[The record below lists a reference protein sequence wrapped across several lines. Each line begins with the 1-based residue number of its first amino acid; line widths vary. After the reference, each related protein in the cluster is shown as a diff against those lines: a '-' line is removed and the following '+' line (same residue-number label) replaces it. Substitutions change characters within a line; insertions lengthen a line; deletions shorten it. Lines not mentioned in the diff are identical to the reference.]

1 MEQMSL
7 NLPGVSEI
15 SQAARRARTSR
26 SRGRGKAW
34 RKAAEPAAP
43 LPSTLRDFVVS
54 YNLDGLFGRTCR
66 EFSPATE
73 GATSRTSSAR
83 LGNAGILL
91 PTGLWTLNT
100 CEWTGCPGPSPSG
113 GGGFGSSVCGLSDI
127 LETVGEHL
135 RKYCL
140 SLKACA
146 GILRRA
152 ASRGKD
158 LPARLKA
165 ALLAQIARFRR
176 TQTAAT

>member
-7 NLPGVSEI
+7 NLPGAST
-15 SQAARRARTSR
+15 SSPAARRARTCR
-26 SRGRGKAW
+26 SRARGKAW
-34 RKAAEPAAP
+34 RKAAAPAAP

-54 YNLDGLFGRTCR
+54 YNLDGYFGRTCR

-91 PTGLWTLNT
+91 PTGLWTLST
-100 CEWTGCPGPSPSG
+100 CEWTGCPEQFRSAG
-113 GGGFGSSVCGLSDI
+113 GEFGSSVCGLSDI

-158 LPARLKA
+158 LPVRLKA

>member
-1 MEQMSL
+1 MEQLML
-7 NLPGVSEI
+7 NLTGGSDASPAG
-15 SQAARRARTSR
+15 RRARTSR
-26 SRGRGKAW
+26 SRERGKAW
-34 RKAAEPAAP
+34 RKAAAPAAP

-54 YNLDGLFGRTCR
+54 YNLDGSYGRTCR
-66 EFSPATE
+66 EFLPATE

-91 PTGLWTLNT
+91 PTGLWTLNG
-100 CEWTGCPGPSPSG
+100 CEWTGCPEQFRNGDAE
-113 GGGFGSSVCGLSDI
+113 FGSSVCGLSDI

-158 LPARLKA
+158 LPARLAA
-165 ALLAQIARFRR
+165 ALKAQIARFQR

>member
-7 NLPGVSEI
+7 NLPGVST
-15 SQAARRARTSR
+15 SSPAGRRARTSR
-26 SRGRGKAW
+26 LRGRGKVW
-34 RKAAEPAAP
+34 RKAAAPAAP
-43 LPSTLRDFVVS
+43 LPSTLRDFAAS
-54 YNLDGLFGRTCR
+54 YNPDGCFGRTFR
-66 EFSPATE
+66 EFSPQTAD
-73 GATSRTSSAR
+73 ATSRTSSAR

-91 PTGLWTLNT
+91 PTGLWTLNG
-100 CEWTGCPGPSPSG
+100 CEWTGCPEQFRSAG
-113 GGGFGSSVCGLSDI
+113 GEFGSSVCGLSDI

-158 LPARLKA
+158 LPARLAA
-165 ALLAQIARFRR
+165 ALKAQIARFQR

>member
-7 NLPGVSEI
+7 NLPGVSA
-15 SQAARRARTSR
+15 SSPAARRARTCR

-34 RKAAEPAAP
+34 RREAAPAAP

-54 YNLDGLFGRTCR
+54 YNLDGYFGRTCR

-91 PTGLWTLNT
+91 PTGLWTLNG
-100 CEWTGCPGPSPSG
+100 CEWTGCPAQFHRDAG
-113 GGGFGSSVCGLSDI
+113 VCGLSDI

-158 LPARLKA
+158 LPERL
-165 ALLAQIARFRR
+165 ALALKAQIARFQR
-176 TQTAAT
+176 TQTVAT

>member
-7 NLPGVSEI
+7 NLPGVST
-15 SQAARRARTSR
+15 SSPAARRARTCR
-26 SRGRGKAW
+26 SRARGKAW
-34 RKAAEPAAP
+34 RKAAAPAAP

-54 YNLDGLFGRTCR
+54 YNLDGCCGRTCR

-73 GATSRTSSAR
+73 GATSRTSSDR

-91 PTGLWTLNT
+91 PTGLWTLNG
-100 CEWTGCPGPSPSG
+100 CEWTGCPEQFPRDAG
-113 GGGFGSSVCGLSDI
+113 VCGLSDI

-158 LPARLKA
+158 LPERL
-165 ALLAQIARFRR
+165 ALALKAQIARFQR
-176 TQTAAT
+176 TATAAT

>member
-1 MEQMSL
+1 MEQQLL
-7 NLPGVSEI
+7 NLDLGSTSSP
-15 SQAARRARTSR
+15 AARRARTCR
-26 SRGRGKAW
+26 SPGSGRAW

-54 YNLDGLFGRTCR
+54 YNLDGSYGRTCR
-66 EFSPATE
+66 EYSPATE

-91 PTGLWTLNT
+91 PTGLWTLNG
-100 CEWTGCPGPSPSG
+100 CEWTGCPEQFRSAG
-113 GGGFGSSVCGLSDI
+113 GEFGSSVCGLSDI

-158 LPARLKA
+158 LPARLNA
-165 ALLAQIARFRR
+165 ALKAQIARFQQ

>member
-7 NLPGVSEI
+7 NLPGVST
-15 SQAARRARTSR
+15 SSPAARRARTSR

-34 RKAAEPAAP
+34 RKAAAPAAP

-54 YNLDGLFGRTCR
+54 YNLDGYFGRTCR
-66 EFSPATE
+66 EFLPATE

-91 PTGLWTLNT
+91 PTGLWTLST
-100 CEWTGCPGPSPSG
+100 CEWTGCPEQFRSAG
-113 GGGFGSSVCGLSDI
+113 GEFGSSVCGLSDI

>member
-7 NLPGVSEI
+7 NLPGVSASSPAE
-15 SQAARRARTSR
+15 RRARTSR

-34 RKAAEPAAP
+34 RREAAPAAP

-54 YNLDGLFGRTCR
+54 YNLDGSYGRTCR
-66 EFSPATE
+66 EYLPATE
-73 GATSRTSSAR
+73 GATSRTLSAR

-91 PTGLWTLNT
+91 PTGLWTLNG
-100 CEWTGCPGPSPSG
+100 CEWTGCPEPSPSG
-113 GGGFGSSVCGLSDI
+113 GEEFGSSVCGLSDI
-127 LETVGEHL
+127 LETVGEYL
-135 RKYCL
+135 RRYCL
-140 SLKACA
+140 SLRACE

-165 ALLAQIARFRR
+165 ALVAQTARFRR
-176 TQTAAT
+176 TQTAGR

>member
-1 MEQMSL
+1 MSQMAS
-7 NLPGVSEI
+7 S
-15 SQAARRARTSR
+15 RKTARTCR
-26 SRGRGKAW
+26 SRARGKAW
-34 RKAAEPAAP
+34 RREAAPAAP

-54 YNLDGLFGRTCR
+54 YNLDGYFGRTCR

-91 PTGLWTLNT
+91 PTGLWTLST
-100 CEWTGCPGPSPSG
+100 CEWTGCPEQFRSAG
-113 GGGFGSSVCGLSDI
+113 GEFGSSVCGLSDI

-158 LPARLKA
+158 LPVRLKA

>member
-1 MEQMSL
+1 MEQQLL
-7 NLPGVSEI
+7 NLDLGSTSSP
-15 SQAARRARTSR
+15 AARRARTCR
-26 SRGRGKAW
+26 SLGSGRAW

-54 YNLDGLFGRTCR
+54 YNLDGSYGRTCR
-66 EFSPATE
+66 EFSPRTE
-73 GATSRTSSAR
+73 GATSRTSSSR

-91 PTGLWTLNT
+91 PTGLWTLNG
-100 CEWTGCPGPSPSG
+100 CEWTGCPAQFRNDAG
-113 GGGFGSSVCGLSDI
+113 VCGLSDI

-135 RKYCL
+135 RRYCL

-165 ALLAQIARFRR
+165 ALEAQIARFRR
-176 TQTAAT
+176 TQTAGR

>member
-7 NLPGVSEI
+7 NLPGVSAV
-15 SQAARRARTSR
+15 SPAARRARTCR
-26 SRGRGKAW
+26 SPGSGRAWQRGAG
-34 RKAAEPAAP
+34 PAPA
-43 LPSTLRDFVVS
+43 LPSTLRDFAES
-54 YNLDGLFGRTCR
+54 YNLDGSYGRTFR
-66 EFSPATE
+66 EFSPQTAD
-73 GATSRTSSAR
+73 ATSRTSSAR
-83 LGNAGILL
+83 LGTAGILL
-91 PTGLWTLNT
+91 PTGLWTLNG
-100 CEWTGCPGPSPSG
+100 CEWTGCPAQFPRDAG
-113 GGGFGSSVCGLSDI
+113 VCGLSDI

-158 LPARLKA
+158 LPERL
-165 ALLAQIARFRR
+165 ALALKAQIARFQR